1 MTENTAKDE
10 EKKKKPYVKPVL
22 DSAIVYEASGRT
34 CCKVTT
40 VTCSGSARGSLG
52 KGFRTLTSS

>member
-1 MTENTAKDE
+1 MSGNTADDE

-34 CCKVTT
+34 CCKVDTA
-40 VTCSGSARGSLG
+40 TCSNAARGSLG
-52 KGFRTLTSS
+52 KTNRTLTSS